1 MNDTTKS
8 YPRTMQEAFKD
19 ADYAISIEGYTE
31 NPKMTILDYAV
42 IVLSLSIC
50 GCVLAYVLL

>member
-1 MNDTTKS
+1 
-8 YPRTMQEAFKD
+8 MQEAFKD